1 VLIKTNKT
9 NMKSKE
15 EIEQLAFK
23 SYGDGFL
30 KGSFIHGYTQC
41 QEDMATTKEFMSKE
55 TLDELFNL
63 HDDDD
68 FIDGVMADKK
78 YTEED
83 IRKAITFGQGNGIIA
98 DVTGS
103 KINNYYPIL
112 LRSHA
117 YEKLLA
123 IQTIPETKYWFK
135 DEEITIEKLIHILET
150 A

>member
-1 VLIKTNKT
+1 MKTQ
-9 NMKSKE
+9 E

-83 IRKAITFGQGNGIIA
+83 IK
-98 DVTGS
+98 
-103 KINNYYPIL
+103 
-112 LRSHA
+112 
-117 YEKLLA
+117 
-123 IQTIPETKYWFK
+123 
-135 DEEITIEKLIHILET
+135 
-150 A
+150 